1 MGTKKGGFRGARAS
15 RSFGETPHFES
26 RGLDARERG
35 ADAKSRT
42 RTSARRGL
50 SAWSATKAKRDV
62 SEGGCVRCEELVLAS
77 LRERARGRE
86 QQQRERERERE
97 RRKDGAR
104 SRQVHRQSARL
115 RVLDGGRAQG
125 FVRAGEGAAFGGV
138 ERASGLQPRHRVRRH
153 SRPVPR
159 LAEALRHGRKGAGD
173 ELHIYGRLR

>member
-62 SEGGCVRCEELVLAS
+62 SEGGRVRCEELVLAS

-86 QQQRERERERE
+86 QQQRERERG
-97 RRKDGAR
+97 KDGAR

-125 FVRAGEGAAFGGV
+125 FVR
-138 ERASGLQPRHRVRRH
+138 
-153 SRPVPR
+153 
-159 LAEALRHGRKGAGD
+159 
-173 ELHIYGRLR
+173 